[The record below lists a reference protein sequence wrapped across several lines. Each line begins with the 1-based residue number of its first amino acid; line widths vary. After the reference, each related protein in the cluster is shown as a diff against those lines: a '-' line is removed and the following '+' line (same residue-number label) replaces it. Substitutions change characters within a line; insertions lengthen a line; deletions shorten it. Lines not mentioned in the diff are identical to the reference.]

1 MLTEYQNQIN
11 NLDQQ
16 ILDLMSLRQEL
27 VKLVA
32 KDKLNL
38 NLPTRN
44 ILEQKNNESLLIS
57 YGKNRNLKTKLIRRL
72 WRFLDHESTKIQSE
86 ILSEIDRKVKLE
98 AELLKINLRRKY
110 KKIKK

>member
-32 KDKLNL
+32 KDK
-38 NLPTRN
+38 
-44 ILEQKNNESLLIS
+44 
-57 YGKNRNLKTKLIRRL
+57 
-72 WRFLDHESTKIQSE
+72 
-86 ILSEIDRKVKLE
+86 
-98 AELLKINLRRKY
+98 
-110 KKIKK
+110 